1 MALMDGLAR
10 VIDERIHNIYK
21 DSNVLYIQPT
31 TPVWDDLHLETQRKT
46 CILAMT
52 CKDRVYV
59 HGIKFPFK
67 TNADNVIC
75 DDISDLNKVDY
86 LIRLNILRMML
97 THVADETDIFITIDE
112 PDYNKGNIN
121 NAMILVY
128 IHRTDTTPF
137 TGWVANYEG
146 SQFRFEYKNCKLIQP
161 PTNDYYEA
169 IDAIIPFIKL
179 RKNRFTQLFVQ

>member
-1 MALMDGLAR
+1 MDGPAR
-10 VIDERIHNIYK
+10 VIDEHIHNIYR
-21 DSNVLYIQPT
+21 DNNVLYLQPT
-31 TPVWDDLHLETQRKT
+31 KPVWDDLHLETQRKT

-59 HGIKFPFK
+59 HGIKFPCR

-128 IHRTDTTPF
+128 KHRADPKPF

-146 SQFRFEYKNCKLIQP
+146 SQFSFQYEEGKLIQP

-169 IDAIIPFIKL
+169 IDAIIKFINL
-179 RKNRFTQLFVQ
+179 RKNRFTRWIVQ